1 MNWVKINGLICGWD
15 IMQRKN
21 GIVVVGAW
29 LGVACTCSFR
39 VRIAVIPSAEE
50 SLSLLM
56 FPMFTSFRVT
66 TNL

>member
-1 MNWVKINGLICGWD
+1 
-15 IMQRKN
+15 MQQKN

>member
-21 GIVVVGAW
+21 GIMVVGAW

-50 SLSLLM
+50 S
-56 FPMFTSFRVT
+56 
-66 TNL
+66 